1 MKAQYSHCLVTSFS
15 QFLFNFCHLP
25 IHLAIFPLDIITIY
39 YLNFKLLK
47 HFCRMLCES
56 NSFESKSHSRKPHHN
71 PRVIMGEPVQQQVV
85 VVPQGGVQM
94 GGYPQQQVVY
104 VQQPPAAGS
113 TVGYPATNGTQGQTN
128 VMYAQP
134 QQGQPVVVHT
144 TVVQQQP
151 QGQSMHTQIISCMA

>member
-1 MKAQYSHCLVTSFS
+1 MIFEFQIAPAFPQQLLCTSN
-15 QFLFNFCHLP
+15 NFQ
-25 IHLAIFPLDIITIY
+25 
-39 YLNFKLLK
+39 
-47 HFCRMLCES
+47 
-56 NSFESKSHSRKPHHN
+56 SKSHSEKHHHN

-113 TVGYPATNGTQGQTN
+113 TVGYPATNGTQGGQTN

-144 TVVQQQP
+144 TVVQQTQP
-151 QGQSMHTQIISCMA
+151 QQSMHTQYYLHMVIQI